1 MIVFISFTVLLFTG
15 ILFFNNWKQ
24 NRSVAFLAIY
34 LLSYSIFP
42 VSFYYTYIAK
52 DTFWLAIFLNNFTPL
67 YLLGGPCLY
76 FYVKGT
82 IEDKLSFKW
91 LDILHLIP
99 AMVYFIGTAPYLF
112 SSFEY
117 KLQTATAVIENIE
130 SIKTIRLNWI
140 LPFKLNFLFR
150 PIIVCGYIIAAYR
163 ILYVKAKSLPA
174 PSRQFKLIARWIMI
188 LLTTSLVLMILY
200 LAVSSLFNE
209 RNIKNTLQD
218 LDNLHFVTVG
228 IVMIV
233 PVSMLLFPQILYG
246 LPNREQENSS
256 LENNPSKNLTEPIQ
270 RNNEAFK
277 KLSET
282 ILNYFDKEK
291 PFLEQNF
298 NLTDLASALKVP
310 QHHIS
315 YCFSDF
321 IEMSFTKL
329 RATKRVDYAKE
340 LMLQTNMKEI
350 SLDQIA
356 ERSGFSSRS
365 SFFSSFKEFTGMTPS
380 EFLGTTQQ

>member
-76 FYVKGT
+76 LYVKGT

-99 AMVYFIGTAPYLF
+99 AVVYFIGTAPYLF

-117 KLQTATAVIENIE
+117 KLQTATAIIENIE

-163 ILYVKAKSLPA
+163 ILYVKAKSLTA
-174 PSRQFKLIARWIMI
+174 PSRQFKLIARWILI
-188 LLTTSLVLMILY
+188 LLTTSLVLMLLY
-200 LAVSSLFNE
+200 LAVSSLFNKS
-209 RNIKNTLQD
+209 NIKSTLKD
-218 LDNLHFVTVG
+218 LENLHFVTVG

-329 RATKRVDYAKE
+329 RAKKRVDYAKE

-365 SFFSSFKEFTGMTPS
+365 SFFSSFKDFTGMTPS

>member
-1 MIVFISFTVLLFTG
+1 MIVFISITVLLFTG

-91 LDILHLIP
+91 LDTLHLIP
-99 AMVYFIGTAPYLF
+99 AVIYFIGTAPYLF

-117 KLQTATAVIENIE
+117 KLQTATAIIENIE

-291 PFLEQNF
+291 PFLKQNF

-340 LMLQTNMKEI
+340 LMLQTNTKEI

>member
-1 MIVFISFTVLLFTG
+1 MIVFISITVLLFTG

-91 LDILHLIP
+91 LDTLHLIP
-99 AMVYFIGTAPYLF
+99 AVIYFIGTAPYLF

-117 KLQTATAVIENIE
+117 KLQTATAIIENIE

-291 PFLEQNF
+291 PFLKQNF

-340 LMLQTNMKEI
+340 LMLQTNTKEI

-380 EFLGTTQQ
+380 EFLGTSQQ

>member
-1 MIVFISFTVLLFTG
+1 MIVFISITVLLFTG

-117 KLQTATAVIENIE
+117 KLQTATAIIENIE

-163 ILYVKAKSLPA
+163 ILYVKAKSLPV

-321 IEMSFTKL
+321 IEMSFTRL
-329 RATKRVDYAKE
+329 RAKKRVDYAKE
-340 LMLQTNMKEI
+340 LMLRTNTKEI

-365 SFFSSFKEFTGMTPS
+365 SFFSSFKDFTGMTPS

>member
-117 KLQTATAVIENIE
+117 KLQTATAIIENIE

-340 LMLQTNMKEI
+340 LMLQTNTKEI

>member
-1 MIVFISFTVLLFTG
+1 MIVFISITVLLFTG

-91 LDILHLIP
+91 LDTLHLIP
-99 AMVYFIGTAPYLF
+99 AVIYFIGTAPYLF

-117 KLQTATAVIENIE
+117 KLQTATAIIENIE

-163 ILYVKAKSLPA
+163 ILYVKAKSLPV

-321 IEMSFTKL
+321 IEMSFTRL
-329 RATKRVDYAKE
+329 RAKKRVDYAKE
-340 LMLQTNMKEI
+340 LMLRTNTKEI

-365 SFFSSFKEFTGMTPS
+365 SFFSSFKDFTGMTPS

>member
-1 MIVFISFTVLLFTG
+1 MIVFISITVLLFTG

-117 KLQTATAVIENIE
+117 KLQTATAIIQNIE

-150 PIIVCGYIIAAYR
+150 PIIVSGYIIAAYR
-163 ILYVKAKSLPA
+163 ILYVKAKSLTA
-174 PSRQFKLIARWIMI
+174 PSRQFKLIARWIII
-188 LLTTSLVLMILY
+188 LLTTSLVLMLLY

-365 SFFSSFKEFTGMTPS
+365 SFFSSFKDFTGMPPS

>member
-188 LLTTSLVLMILY
+188 LLTTSLVLMLLY

-298 NLTDLASALKVP
+298 NLTELASALKVP

-340 LMLQTNMKEI
+340 LMLQTNTKEI

-380 EFLGTTQQ
+380 EFLGTSQQ

>member
-1 MIVFISFTVLLFTG
+1 MIVFISITVLLFTG

-91 LDILHLIP
+91 LDTLHLIP
-99 AMVYFIGTAPYLF
+99 AVIYFIGTAPYLF

-117 KLQTATAVIENIE
+117 KLQTATAIIENIE

-163 ILYVKAKSLPA
+163 ILYVKAKSLPV

-340 LMLQTNMKEI
+340 LMLQTNTKEI

>member
-117 KLQTATAVIENIE
+117 KLQTATAIIQNIE

-218 LDNLHFVTVG
+218 LDNLQFVTVG

-340 LMLQTNMKEI
+340 LMLQTNTKEI

>member
-188 LLTTSLVLMILY
+188 LLTTSLVLMLLY

-298 NLTDLASALKVP
+298 NLTELASALKVP

-340 LMLQTNMKEI
+340 LMLQTNTKEI

-365 SFFSSFKEFTGMTPS
+365 SFFSSFKDFTGMTPS